1 MVIPKLV
8 SLLSNLPEAIAE
20 TEQAVISAT
29 RQLHEAKERLS
40 TKESELIL
48 EGKITGKN
56 DTERKA
62 QLLAL
67 TLAERQAV
75 ADAED
80 ALSKARLEYNK
91 KVNEFKAARS
101 IAALF
106 SQLSTETTAVQQ
118 PSAAPN

>member
-1 MVIPKLV
+1 MMIPKLV

-29 RQLHEAKERLS
+29 RQLHEAKEKLS
-40 TKESELIL
+40 ARETELVL

-67 TLAERQAV
+67 TLAERQEV
-75 ADAED
+75 SIAEE

-91 KVNEFKAARS
+91 RVNQFKAARS
-101 IAALF
+101 IASLF
-106 SQLSTETTAVQQ
+106 SQLSSET
-118 PSAAPN
+118 SAIAS